1 MFQILAKPEYMP
13 TFGDTAG
20 PEEVPVEERLKYWI
34 HTLLRPQALLLLG
47 AWRCVVRWCCFNFW
61 FLEWKQAVTDITIVR
76 ALMFV

>member
-20 PEEVPVEERLKYWI
+20 PEEAPVEERLKYWI

-47 AWRCVVRWCCFNFW
+47 AWRCVVLFQLPVLHGNRYHHC
-61 FLEWKQAVTDITIVR
+61 
-76 ALMFV
+76 